1 MLFYNHSRK
10 LIRCLERIGQK
21 CKCTVVL
28 LIVRIIAM
36 FSGVEV
42 TFISLQKSLVK
53 EMRTSSL
60 GKTLTNISEENNTLL
75 V

>member
-1 MLFYNHSRK
+1 MKVCVLFYNYSRK

-21 CKCTVVL
+21 YKCTVVL

-53 EMRTSSL
+53 GDEDF
-60 GKTLTNISEENNTLL
+60 
-75 V
+75 